1 MRSEF
6 RPCARA
12 SFFAVI
18 AVAALAGVA
27 ACGSV
32 TPVFP
37 SQVNVPFSFLDLTVG
52 TGATAAVGSSVTVD
66 YNGWLYDASQPDNK
80 GQQFTTSSAT
90 GVGPLSFVVGSQTVI
105 PGFDQGVTGMRVGGV
120 RRVTIPPALGFG
132 AQQVGNVPPNS
143 TIIFE
148 ITLNSIQKVIGPRS
162 SAIAIGYG

>member
-6 RPCARA
+6 RPRARA

-37 SQVNVPFSFLDLTVG
+37 SQVDVPFSFLDLSVG
-52 TGATAAVGSSVTVD
+52 TGATAIVGSSVTVD
-66 YNGWLYDASQPDNK
+66 YNGWLYDATQPDNK
-80 GQQFTTSSAT
+80 GQQFTTSSDT
-90 GVGPLSFVVGSQTVI
+90 GAGAMPLSFVVGSQTVI

-120 RRVTIPPALGFG
+120 RRVTIPPGLGFG

-148 ITLNSIQKVIGPRS
+148 ITLNSIQ
-162 SAIAIGYG
+162 